1 MMNSLSS
8 GAVGGGDTLP
18 PGHVVRLHFTCEA
31 ALPIGSTLRVT
42 SATLWAPMAQDSGPE
57 PTHWVESPGNG
68 MYTSSVEL
76 YTTPETY
83 PKWQTRRPVV
93 LVVHKSKQQTV
104 QHHYYRYLVVT
115 PGSTPGEDAEDDRMD
130 EELDDSCS
138 DTADTSKVVAFQPT
152 VATSNQH
159 TGGKSNVMMWEDPF
173 GTFTGKNL
181 CNLPYRTVD
190 IHVGR
195 AEPTVEVMDTWND
208 SEDVSFR
215 PYLIRE
221 AVSRLILIQSYVC
234 VALSLYSLFMV
245 HSRTNTC
252 THAHAQINEENRKL
266 NNNRL
271 SRGSLFG
278 GSNATSLSSNTSEP
292 MLGTRT
298 PPAFGHEQR
307 IFFVCYHLPVVVVQS
322 PDGTWNASWSE
333 SLLAKTEGSQ
343 ICHQYNAHWVGT
355 VSTHPPMKCEKDR
368 EAVKNVLAE
377 MNCTPLFLP
386 HDVMQSHYYGFCKQ
400 VLWPA
405 FHNIDFLD
413 LKIQDSS
420 TWDQSL
426 LDNWW
431 TAYKSVNQA
440 FSNTMNEMLKPG
452 DIVWIHDY
460 HLSLLPKLLH
470 EEEVAQFGRS
480 MTRKVFFLHIPFP
493 TSQIFRELDCGE
505 ELLEGMLHASVVG
518 FHAFDHARHFLNA
531 AKRILGLQYETLV
544 GGLIGVH
551 FAGRTVMVTMSN
563 VSIEPQMVSAAL
575 ALPSVEQTR
584 RQLNEKHAGRI
595 IIAGCDIG
603 QRLQGV
609 ALKLLA
615 FERLLKGYPPW
626 QSKVVMV
633 QRLLLPGSRKDDE
646 AQTVR
651 ELRFLVKRI
660 KHTFGDAVIDYQ
672 ELQGSSLPMDQ
683 RLALWKAADVMMVTP
698 IREGL
703 NHWPME
709 YIFAH
714 KEPATPGVV
723 IASEFSAVSS
733 ILNGAL
739 RVNPYDIKMT
749 VTTIDKALTMDRKE
763 REGRRYRDIDFVSTS
778 PSDKWT
784 KNVLRDL
791 KDAMAMQTGSESQS
805 ASSSSTPSMIM
816 GAKNILIDST
826 ATYLARESGL
836 AFSRLNHSA
845 VKQAYD
851 SATRRVL
858 ILDFNGTIV
867 IKEPPGK
874 YLKREILGTSGNK
887 PLPEVIEALGR
898 LCQDPKNTVYVV
910 SGDSA
915 ENVIAAIGSVR
926 GLGLAVSNGAHFSL
940 PTMHGQARQ
949 WRIFDL
955 GVDWDAVKRVAL
967 PVLSKYTARSNGSF
981 VKLTQ
986 FSIGWSYYSCD
997 PEWGSLQASHLVIE
1011 LERELQAFDVRFVT
1025 LKGVVEIVPRKLN
1038 KGLFCKK
1045 VLRDAAKEGG
1055 LDFVLCMGD
1064 DISDEKMFTSVF
1076 SYVAEIGDEEN
1087 APPTPPVVGD
1097 VPQPVQNTVIKDPFY
1112 CYTVAVGKKPSH
1124 ASQWVSDAVEVGT
1137 LLVELSSVDSNMS
1150 EAGERF
1156 H

>member
-1 MMNSLSS
+1 ML
-8 GAVGGGDTLP
+8 
-18 PGHVVRLHFTCEA
+18 
-31 ALPIGSTLRVT
+31 
-42 SATLWAPMAQDSGPE
+42 Q
-57 PTHWVESPGNG
+57 
-68 MYTSSVEL
+68 
-76 YTTPETY
+76 
-83 PKWQTRRPVV
+83 
-93 LVVHKSKQQTV
+93 
-104 QHHYYRYLVVT
+104 
-115 PGSTPGEDAEDDRMD
+115 
-130 EELDDSCS
+130 
-138 DTADTSKVVAFQPT
+138 
-152 VATSNQH
+152 
-159 TGGKSNVMMWEDPF
+159 
-173 GTFTGKNL
+173 
-181 CNLPYRTVD
+181 
-190 IHVGR
+190 
-195 AEPTVEVMDTWND
+195 
-208 SEDVSFR
+208 
-215 PYLIRE
+215 
-221 AVSRLILIQSYVC
+221 
-234 VALSLYSLFMV
+234 
-245 HSRTNTC
+245 
-252 THAHAQINEENRKL
+252 
-266 NNNRL
+266 
-271 SRGSLFG
+271 G
-278 GSNATSLSSNTSEP
+278 GS
-292 MLGTRT
+292 RT
-298 PPAFGHEQR
+298 PPAFGNEQR
-307 IFFVCYHLPVVVVQS
+307 IFFVCYHLPTVVLKS
-322 PDGTWNASWSE
+322 KDGTWKASWSE

-343 ICHQYNAHWVGT
+343 IVNQYNAHWVGT
-355 VSTHPPMKCEKDR
+355 VTTHPPVQDDADR
-368 EAVKNVLAE
+368 QAVRDLLAS

-386 HDVMQSHYYGFCKQ
+386 EELMQSHYYGFCKQ

-413 LKIQDSS
+413 LNIQDLS

-431 TAYKSVNQA
+431 NAYKNVNQA
-440 FSNTMNEMLKPG
+440 FCTTMNQMLKPA
-452 DIVWIHDY
+452 DIIWIHDY

-470 EEEVAQFGRS
+470 LEEVAQYGRS

-493 TSQIFRELDCGE
+493 TSQIFRELECGE
-505 ELLEGMLHASVVG
+505 ELLEGMLHANVLG

-551 FAGRTVMVTMSN
+551 FCGRTVMVTMSN

-575 ALPSVEQTR
+575 LLPSVEQTKR
-584 RQLNEKHAGRI
+584 ELQERHQGRI

-609 ALKLLA
+609 ALKFLA
-615 FERLLKGYPPW
+615 FERLLHGYPAW
-626 QSKVVMV
+626 KSRVVMV
-633 QRLLLPGSRKDDE
+633 QRLLLPGSRKEDE
-646 AQTVR
+646 NQTVR

-660 KHTFGDAVIDYQ
+660 QETFGAAVMDYQ
-672 ELQGSSLPMDQ
+672 EVQGSSLPMDQ
-683 RLALWKAADVMMVTP
+683 RLSLWKVADVLMVTP

-714 KEPATPGVV
+714 KKPETPGVV
-723 IASEFSAVSS
+723 IASEFSAVCS

-739 RVNPYDIKMT
+739 RVNPYDIEMT
-749 VTTIDKALTMDRKE
+749 VTTIDKALTMDIQE

-791 KDAMAMQTGSESQS
+791 KDAMALQQGNDSQVT
-805 ASSSSTPSMIM
+805 SSTSTPSLNI
-816 GAKNILIDST
+816 ASKNNLIDST
-826 ATYLARESGL
+826 ASYLSRESGM
-836 AFSRLNHSA
+836 AFTRLNHDA
-845 VKQAYD
+845 VKVAYD
-851 SATRRVL
+851 SASRRVL

-887 PLPEVIEALGR
+887 PLPEVIEALGH

-915 ENVIAAIGSVR
+915 ENVITAIGNVP
-926 GLGLAVSNGAHFSL
+926 GLGLAVSNGAHFS
-940 PTMHGQARQ
+940 PPVTHGQVRQ

-997 PEWGSLQASHLVIE
+997 PEWGSLQATHLVME
-1011 LERELQAFDVRFVT
+1011 LERELQTFDVRFVT

-1045 VLRDAAKEGG
+1045 VLRDSAKGDG

-1076 SYVAEIGDEEN
+1076 SYVAELGDEEN
-1087 APPTPPVVGD
+1087 SQPTPPVVGD
-1097 VPQPVQNTVIKDPFY
+1097 VPEQVRNTVVKDPFY
-1112 CYTVAVGKKPSH
+1112 CFTVAVGKKPSH
-1124 ASQWVSDAVEVGT
+1124 ASQWVADAVEVGT
-1137 LLVELSSVDSNMS
+1137 LLVELASVNSTMS
-1150 EAGERF
+1150 DAKGRF
-1156 H
+1156 S